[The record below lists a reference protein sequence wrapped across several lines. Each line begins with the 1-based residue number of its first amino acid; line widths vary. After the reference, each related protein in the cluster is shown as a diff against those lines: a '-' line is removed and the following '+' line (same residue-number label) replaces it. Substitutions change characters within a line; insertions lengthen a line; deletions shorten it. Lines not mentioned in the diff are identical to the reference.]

1 MKAKQSI
8 PQKIIAYM
16 KANPIVVAM
25 VAVAVYCC
33 FTVDNFFSMA
43 NFNNLASNTAV
54 RFLIALGVSGCLITK
69 GTDLSA
75 GRQVGLAA
83 CISGICFSV
92 LIIQAVCSQTCL
104 K

>member
-1 MKAKQSI
+1 MNNSKSI
-8 PQKIIAYM
+8 PQKIIAYA
-16 KANPIVVAM
+16 KGNPIVVIL
-25 VAVAVYCC
+25 
-33 FTVDNFFSMA
+33 TVVCIIVGFNVENFFSWG

-75 GRQVGLAA
+75 GRR
-83 CISGICFSV
+83 
-92 LIIQAVCSQTCL
+92 